1 MSKFN
6 LIFIF
11 LIVYVDDLNAQKL
24 KPDEVVKIEE
34 ENPRR
39 DLSKAFIA
47 TNIAVSDWFDSAADG
62 LDLFLIG
69 KRVTS
74 VKNKTR
80 FRVDNNTYSVEGK
93 DLRNFTGV
101 GVLLNLPNVEKYW
114 QLKFTSYDEQEENRD
129 VRRNFLKQ
137 TRREQNYGATVGV
150 FRKLG
155 KIRTAFEPRIEL
167 TDPLKISH
175 SLQFESVADMKKYK
189 INPKL
194 EFFASASR
202 GLGTYQRVNF
212 NFELSRQWS
221 LTLINE
227 GEYQEKIRFYNVTH
241 GLSFGHYLS
250 DKQTLSYTMLTISN
264 NRPTYHFDALNFSI
278 AWSEILYKNMLSY
291 QIVPNYDISRGNRF
305 RGRAGATVTFTLNF

>member
-1 MSKFN
+1 MTKYN
-6 LIFIF
+6 LIFL
-11 LIVYVDDLNAQKL
+11 LIVFPFFCLEAQTL
-24 KPDEVVKIEE
+24 KPDEVIKNEE
-34 ENPRR
+34 QKPRR
-39 DLSKAFIA
+39 SLEKAFIYS
-47 TNIAVSDWFDSAADG
+47 NIAISDWFDSAADG

-69 KRVTS
+69 RRVTNE
-74 VKNKTR
+74 KNKTR
-80 FRVDNNTYSVEGK
+80 FRIENNSYSVEGQNVK
-93 DLRNFTGV
+93 NFTGV

-129 VRRNFLKQ
+129 VRQSYLRQ
-137 TRREQNYGATVGV
+137 TPREQNYGATVGV

-167 TDPLKISH
+167 SDPLKISH

-212 NFELSRQWS
+212 NFELTRKLN
-221 LTLINE
+221 LTWINE

-241 GLSFGHYLS
+241 GLSLGHYFS
-250 DKQTLSYTMLTISN
+250 EKQVLSYTVLTTSN
-264 NRPTYHFDALNFSI
+264 NRPNYHFDAVNFSVG
-278 AWSEILYKNMLSY
+278 WSEILYKNMLSY
-291 QIVPNYDISRGNRF
+291 QIVPNYEFARGNKF
-305 RGRAGATVTFTLNF
+305 RGRAGATLNISLNF